1 MIVSCVAIFTAG
13 AVDKH
18 SQTKLL
24 AWMGAVRKKLDCQL
38 CGNLHS
44 WHSGQAQPGE
54 AIGTDRALR
63 GKSLLVS
70 CVTIFT
76 AGTVANHSQAK
87 LLALAGR

>member
-1 MIVSCVAIFTAG
+1 MFVSCVAISAAGTMASHRQGEAIDTDWALRGKSLLVSCVAISTAG

-44 WHSGQAQPGE
+44 WHSGQPQTGE
-54 AIGTDRALR
+54 AIDTD
-63 GKSLLVS
+63 
-70 CVTIFT
+70 
-76 AGTVANHSQAK
+76 
-87 LLALAGR
+87 